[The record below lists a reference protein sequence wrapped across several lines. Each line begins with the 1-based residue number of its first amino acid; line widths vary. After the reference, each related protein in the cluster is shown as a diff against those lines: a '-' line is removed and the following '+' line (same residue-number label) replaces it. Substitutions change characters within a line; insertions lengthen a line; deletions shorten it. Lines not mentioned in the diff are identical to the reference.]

1 MSIPDPNSY
10 TGTAGGAFNNA
21 SSVSGNYFGANGA
34 ATNSNPV
41 NGVSKPSFNTVRP
54 PLRYPIGSI
63 DEYTDFMLFE
73 ELNYKSTYGQT
84 GGLNALIGGGEQIE
98 DNSAEDQLAR
108 RVTLRVNEAA
118 KAYQNS
124 TAVNSI
130 ILPIPGNISDT
141 NAVTYGED
149 NLNSLAAMAVGAVA
163 SGIQN
168 DSVTGGIGKILNDV
182 LGAAGSLASDA
193 GMKNPSSLFF
203 GSMAANV
210 FGANTSFESLL
221 SRATG
226 QIINPN
232 LELLFTGVA
241 LRSFTFDFNF
251 VPRSKEEG
259 ERVKEII
266 RVFKIAMSPRRE
278 AAGNGLFIK
287 APNVF
292 RLTYK
297 SGNKNHPFL
306 NRFKIMALENMAVN
320 YTASG
325 QYATYDNGTP
335 VHMQMQLA
343 FKELNPVYAEDH
355 TEVLGVG
362 Y

>member
-1 MSIPDPNSY
+1 MAIDPK
-10 TGTAGGAFNNA
+10 
-21 SSVSGNYFGANGA
+21 
-34 ATNSNPV
+34 ATSANPV
-41 NGVSKPSFNTVRP
+41 QVTGNTTVTTQTPSKARA

-63 DEYTDFMLFE
+63 DDYTDFMLFE
-73 ELNYKSTYGQT
+73 ELQYKSSYAKGITSLT
-84 GGLNALIGGGEQIE
+84 GGDIEQIE
-98 DNSAEDQLAR
+98 DTSKEDQLAR
-108 RVTLRVNEAA
+108 RQTLRVNEASKSYA
-118 KAYQNS
+118 NG
-124 TAVNSI
+124 TVVNSI

-163 SGIQN
+163 SGVQDASI
-168 DSVTGGIGKILNDV
+168 TGGISNILNTV
-182 LGAAGSLASDA
+182 VGTAIGLGEDS
-193 GMKNPSSLFF
+193 GMKNPSALFF

-266 RVFKIAMSPRRE
+266 RVFKIAMSAKRT
-278 AAGNGLFIK
+278 AAGNGLFIQ

-297 SGNKNHPFL
+297 TGNKNHPFL

-343 FKELNPVYAEDH
+343 FKELNPIYAEDY
-355 TEVLGVG
+355 TDVLGVG